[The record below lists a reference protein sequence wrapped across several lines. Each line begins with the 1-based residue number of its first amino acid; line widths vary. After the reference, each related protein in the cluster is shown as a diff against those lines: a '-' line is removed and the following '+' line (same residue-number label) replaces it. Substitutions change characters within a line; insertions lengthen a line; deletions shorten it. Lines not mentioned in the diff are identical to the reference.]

1 MTTSFIRSDDFAA
14 FVTAMIEAVP
24 VYGPVAKRS
33 RFVFARLE
41 SPEELRLDYDVTI
54 LPPKKL
60 FFPPAQDLVRFDD
73 AGPTAAL
80 EPTEKILFGV
90 HFYDVKAIDQTDL
103 LFSERNYDVNYMG
116 HRETT
121 TIVAS
126 NIQNVSSR
134 AFFASVGR
142 DVRPRGHDAFLTAI
156 DGGYVLETR
165 TERGE
170 ALLHYGAFAPAT
182 EAQIEEA
189 ARVNAAALE
198 RCPEKLEQGTEEIA
212 AKVRAAFGDDALWE
226 RLAADCFSCGSCN
239 TVCPTCY
246 CFDVQDTWNVDQS
259 SGQRTRYWDACLTED
274 FAKVSL
280 GEGATE
286 NFRESRGSRFRH
298 RVMRKAVYL
307 NPKLG
312 GPACVGCGRCSAACT
327 ADIAD
332 PVRVIN
338 QIMASWGAE

>member
-1 MTTSFIRSDDFAA
+1 MTASFIKSSDFTA
-14 FVTAMIEAVP
+14 FVASMIESAP

-33 RFVFARLE
+33 RFAFARLDT
-41 SPEELRLDYDVTI
+41 PAELRLDYDVTI

-60 FFPPAQDLVRFDD
+60 FFPPAQDLIRFDGD
-73 AGPTAAL
+73 SFAGAI
-80 EPTEKILFGV
+80 EPQEKILFGV

-103 LFSERNYDVNYMG
+103 LFSERNFDNNYMA
-116 HRETT
+116 HRQTT

-126 NIQNVSSR
+126 NIQNVSER
-134 AFFASVGR
+134 AFFATVGA
-142 DVRPRGHDAFLTAI
+142 DVAAKGHDANLTLI
-156 DGGYVLETR
+156 DGGYVFEPL

-170 ALLHYGAFAPAT
+170 ALVALGRFAPAS
-182 EAQIEEA
+182 EAQRRA
-189 ARVNAAALE
+189 ADKVNADVLTT
-198 RCPEKLEQGTEEIA
+198 CPEKLDHGTAAIA
-212 AKVRAAFGDDALWE
+212 TKVRAAFGDEELWSALAE
-226 RLAADCFSCGSCN
+226 DCFSCGSCN

-246 CFDVQDTWNVDQS
+246 CFDVQDTWNVDQA

-274 FAKVSL
+274 FAKASL

-286 NFRESRGSRFRH
+286 NFRESRGERFRH
-298 RVMRKAVYL
+298 RIMRKAVYL

-332 PVRVIN
+332 PTRVIN
-338 QIMASWGAE
+338 QIMAS

>member
-1 MTTSFIRSDDFAA
+1 MTTSFIRSDDLTAFLAA
-14 FVTAMIEAVP
+14 MLEATP

-33 RFVFARLE
+33 RFVFDRLE

-54 LPPKKL
+54 LPPRKL
-60 FFPPAQDLVRFDD
+60 FFSPAQDLLRFDE
-73 AGPTAAL
+73 AGPAAAL
-80 EPTEKILFGV
+80 EPVEKVLFGV
-90 HFYDVKAIDQTDL
+90 HFYDVKAIDQTDV
-103 LFSERNYDVNYMG
+103 LFAERNYDVNYMA
-116 HRETT
+116 HRQTT
-121 TIVAS
+121 TIVAA
-126 NIQNVSSR
+126 NIQNVSGR
-134 AFFASVGR
+134 AFFASVGTE
-142 DVRPRGHDAFLTAI
+142 VRPKGHDAFLTAV
-156 DGGYVLETR
+156 DGGYVLEAR

-170 ALLHYGAFAPAT
+170 ALLGYGAFRPAT
-182 EAQIEEA
+182 EAEIDEA

-198 RCPEKLEQGTEEIA
+198 RCPEKLEHGTAEIA
-212 AKVRAAFGDDALWE
+212 AKVRAAFSDDYLWSD
-226 RLAADCFSCGSCN
+226 LAKDCFSCGSCN

-246 CFDVQDTWNVDQS
+246 CFDVEDTWNVDQA
-259 SGQRTRYWDACLTED
+259 SGQRTRFWDACLTED

-286 NFRESRGSRFRH
+286 NFRETPGARFRH
-298 RVMRKAVYL
+298 RIMRKAVYL

-338 QIMASWGAE
+338 RIMAS

>member
-1 MTTSFIRSDDFAA
+1 MTVSYIKTADFPA
-14 FVTAMIEAVP
+14 FVSAMIEAGP

-33 RFVFARLE
+33 RFVFERLE
-41 SPEELRLDYDVTI
+41 SPQDLRLDYDVTI

-60 FFPPAQDLVRFDD
+60 FFPPAQDLLRFDGD
-73 AGPTAAL
+73 GVKAAL
-80 EPTEKILFGV
+80 EPEEKILFGV

-103 LFSERNYDVNYMG
+103 LFSERNFDVNYMA
-116 HRETT
+116 HRQTT

-126 NIQNVSSR
+126 NIQTVSQR
-134 AFFASVGR
+134 AFFASVGTN
-142 DVRPRGHDAFLTAI
+142 VAPKGHDAYLTLI
-156 DGGYVLETR
+156 DGGYVLETF

-170 ALLHYGAFAPAT
+170 ALLSFGRFEPAT
-182 EAQIEEA
+182 DAQRREAEET
-189 ARVNAAALE
+189 NAAVLE
-198 RCPEKLEQGTEEIA
+198 KCPERLEHGTEVIA
-212 AKVRAAFGDDALWE
+212 AKVRAAFRDEDLWND
-226 RLAADCFSCGSCN
+226 LAADCFSCGTCN

-246 CFDVQDTWNVDQS
+246 CFDVEDTWNVDQR

-286 NFRESRGSRFRH
+286 NFREERSERFRH
-298 RVMRKAVYL
+298 RIMRKAVYL

-312 GPACVGCGRCSAACT
+312 GPACVGCGRCSAGCT

-332 PVRVIN
+332 PARVIN
-338 QIMASWGAE
+338 QIMAS